1 MNKTNSIDC
10 FNCRHFYITWDAS
23 QSRGCK
29 AFGFKSKQMP
39 SVVVFESSGADCLKF
54 SPKAE
59 ARPKSGAGK
68 KKGWI
73 A

>member
-10 FNCRHFYITWDAS
+10 FKCRHFYITWDAN

-29 AFGFKSKQMP
+29 AFGFKTKQMP
-39 SVVVFESSGADCLKF
+39 SNVVFETSGAECLKF
-54 SPKAE
+54 VAKPEQNDSQK
-59 ARPKSGAGK
+59 RSK
-68 KKGWI
+68 KTGWI

>member
-1 MNKTNSIDC
+1 MKKTNSIDC
-10 FNCRHFYITWDAS
+10 FKCRHFYITWDAN

-29 AFGFKSKQMP
+29 AFGFKTKQMP
-39 SVVVFESSGADCLKF
+39 SIVVFETSGAECLKY
-54 SPKAE
+54 SPKPE
-59 ARPKSGAGK
+59 QDQSKNPSK

>member
-1 MNKTNSIDC
+1 MKKTNSIDC
-10 FNCRHFYITWDAS
+10 FKCRHFYITWEAN

-29 AFGFKSKQMP
+29 AFGFKTRMMP
-39 SVVVFESSGADCLKF
+39 SLVVFETSGAECLKYT
-54 SPKAE
+54 PKKDE
-59 ARPKSGAGK
+59 NPNESSSK